1 MVMLIHLHIVMVVFT
16 LQWQLNKFSRHQM
29 VGKSTI
35 LFGPFQKKTVKL
47 WSRFPFYPKEN
58 VNLMPPT
65 TILSEAG
72 CWLRTSWSLSCLSLL
87 SSFSLTSSW
96 LMRICEWTKNKSSG
110 QVTNGL
116 PAFPPQDVKYKL
128 YLELDTIK
136 ESRYVFLKNSVIFK
150 MGKDVG
156 HHSICGWGQPGD
168 TSLQIHAGK
177 VTELQRTLRLFNSR
191 F

>member
-1 MVMLIHLHIVMVVFT
+1 MSALKTAHRGQSRAEVSKLQPQGPQLAHLPAFIHSFMVMLIHLHIVMVVFT

-72 CWLRTSWSLSCLSLL
+72 C
-87 SSFSLTSSW
+87 
-96 LMRICEWTKNKSSG
+96 
-110 QVTNGL
+110 
-116 PAFPPQDVKYKL
+116 
-128 YLELDTIK
+128 
-136 ESRYVFLKNSVIFK
+136 
-150 MGKDVG
+150 
-156 HHSICGWGQPGD
+156 
-168 TSLQIHAGK
+168 
-177 VTELQRTLRLFNSR
+177 
-191 F
+191 